1 MNRSI
6 IGPILPNVTRL
17 KITSV
22 KGLSPV
28 TLAIWLLLASNV
40 RVLQI
45 EYMTFNETI
54 EWTTELNGA
63 LLMGDQRLKMIFQR
77 IRRIIISNACCKFY
91 FSLKLQLHS
100 IFANIFSLA
109 TIE

>member
-1 MNRSI
+1 MDRSI

-17 KITSV
+17 KITSA

-40 RVLQI
+40 RMLEI
-45 EYMTFNETI
+45 EYMTFSETM
-54 EWTTELNGA
+54 EWTTELNDA
-63 LLMGDQRLKMIFQR
+63 LIMGDQRLKMIFQR
-77 IRRIIISNACCKFY
+77 IRRITISDACCKFY
-91 FSLKLQLHS
+91 LNLKLQLHS